1 MNIIQCSICKKPFQS
16 IGSKV
21 CNECL
26 AKMDEDFIVVRD
38 YIYENKK
45 ADMDKVSEETG
56 VSKQVIM
63 YLLKEGRLIIED
75 LSDSGGLLLCEM
87 CRKPI
92 RTGRM
97 CDHCK
102 DSLAS
107 TMKKSVTTGRPSGS
121 GSSGSSGRKETD
133 NFKGSAKIK

>member
-1 MNIIQCSICKKPFQS
+1 
-16 IGSKV
+16 
-21 CNECL
+21 
-26 AKMDEDFIVVRD
+26 MDEDFIVVRD
-38 YIYENKK
+38 YIYENKR

-56 VSKQVIM
+56 VSKHVIM

-75 LSDSGGLLLCEM
+75 LSDDGGGGLLLCEI

-107 TMKKSVTTGRPSGS
+107 TMQKSVATGRPSGSGSS